1 MLLNS
6 ILLQAAAAPTGSGL
20 GSITSLLPL
29 LIIVVVFYFFMIRP
43 QMKKQKDQNKFRQ
56 ELQKGD
62 KIVTIA
68 GIHGK
73 LVEIQD
79 TTFTMEIEGGVRM
92 KIEKSAVSMENS
104 MALNKEVK

>member
-6 ILLQAAAAPTGSGL
+6 ILLMAPQPGQNPIMSF
-20 GSITSLLPL
+20 LPL
-29 LIIVVVFYFFMIRP
+29 ILIIVVFYFFMIRP

-73 LVEIQD
+73 IVEVQD
-79 TTFTMEIEGGVRM
+79 TTFTMEVEGGMRM

-104 MALNKEVK
+104 MALNKTT

>member
-6 ILLQAAAAPTGSGL
+6 ILLMAPQPGQNPIISF
-20 GSITSLLPL
+20 LPIL
-29 LIIVVVFYFFMIRP
+29 LIIVVFYFFMIRP

-104 MALNKEVK
+104 MALNKEVR

>member
-6 ILLQAAAAPTGSGL
+6 ILLMAPQPGQNPIISF
-20 GSITSLLPL
+20 LPII
-29 LIIVVVFYFFMIRP
+29 LIIVVFYFFMIRP

-73 LVEIQD
+73 IVEVQD
-79 TTFTMEIEGGVRM
+79 TTFTMEVEGGMRM

-104 MALNKEVK
+104 MALNKPA

>member
-6 ILLQAAAAPTGSGL
+6 ILLMAPQPGQNPIISF
-20 GSITSLLPL
+20 LPII
-29 LIIVVVFYFFMIRP
+29 LIIVVFYFFMIRP

-79 TTFTMEIEGGVRM
+79 TTFTMEVEGGMRM
-92 KIEKSAVSMENS
+92 
-104 MALNKEVK
+104 